1 MTAAVAYTGTI
12 ASARHYGTA
21 LLNPRKAYGAKLVL
35 LAGFGYSL
43 GPIDLI
49 PNSIPVIG
57 YADQVGFA
65 LAGIAASF
73 LLVRRREAAV
83 ASARPAAG
91 GLKAR
96 LRGLALNG
104 FAWAFSPMILRLATG
119 AWPAPMDV
127 ARFRRGFRHFTP
139 LPPLL
144 RGLMLVPSA
153 RPHLMRTM
161 LANWL
166 AADEAYQG
174 ALRQD
179 LGTQAPTGGDCLR
192 VWTGPKLTFMHLE
205 KTAGMA
211 LVQTLS
217 DHFHPLQIDTDPR
230 RAFPAHVLS
239 ALPTSAVPH
248 IRRSALVWGHYDIAA
263 LRRLGFGAPG
273 HDRFTFTVLREP
285 RARIV
290 SLYRY
295 WRAQAALD
303 LGWNGMNA
311 AVLAAQRLSL
321 AEFLQSDDP
330 LLLDYIDNFYV
341 RRLTGQYSSF
351 GADAL
356 ALDPQACLAEAQRT
370 LAQFDFIGICEDMA
384 GTLAGLASRLDFPP
398 PKHIHRVNASPA
410 GAPLLAADPAVDA
423 SLARLTRL
431 DREIYVVA
439 VARFASGGQ
448 GLCPCTPPGAGAPGP
463 AF

>member
-1 MTAAVAYTGTI
+1 MTAAVAYTGTL

-73 LLVRRREAAV
+73 LLVRRREAGV

-104 FAWAFSPMILRLATG
+104 FAWAFAPMILRLSTG

-153 RPHLMRTM
+153 RPHLMRAM

-179 LGTQAPTGGDCLR
+179 LGTQAASGGDCLR
-192 VWTGPKLTFMHLE
+192 VWAGPKLTFMHLE
-205 KTAGMA
+205 KPPAWRWCRPCRTNSTPCKSTPTRAA
-211 LVQTLS
+211 PS
-217 DHFHPLQIDTDPR
+217 PR
-230 RAFPAHVLS
+230 MSSPPCRPA
-239 ALPTSAVPH
+239 PCRTSAAAPWSGA
-248 IRRSALVWGHYDIAA
+248 ITTSPRCAASASARWG
-263 LRRLGFGAPG
+263 
-273 HDRFTFTVLREP
+273 T
-285 RARIV
+285 IV
-290 SLYRY
+290 S
-295 WRAQAALD
+295 
-303 LGWNGMNA
+303 
-311 AVLAAQRLSL
+311 
-321 AEFLQSDDP
+321 P
-330 LLLDYIDNFYV
+330 L
-341 RRLTGQYSSF
+341 
-351 GADAL
+351 
-356 ALDPQACLAEAQRT
+356 PC
-370 LAQFDFIGICEDMA
+370 C
-384 GTLAGLASRLDFPP
+384 
-398 PKHIHRVNASPA
+398 ASPA
-410 GAPLLAADPAVDA
+410 RASFRSIATGAPRPR
-423 SLARLTRL
+423 S
-431 DREIYVVA
+431 I
-439 VARFASGGQ
+439 S
-448 GLCPCTPPGAGAPGP
+448 AGTA
-463 AF
+463 